1 MLLSLAYRHKG
12 KINVFVIRPHECA
25 TLEDSFIEMA
35 NQIGFDCLAPR
46 WSGPERAEI
55 WSTYGPTKR
64 VAAFTSWLQLPENR
78 QSIFMVDDVEGLG
91 SSSKVIPAALPIEAT
106 NIIVSTRIPGFRVL
120 RKQNFL
126 FRLSPME
133 LRETVGLMEAF
144 IERGGYN
151 EERST
156 PILTPQELVVI
167 AKVVHGHALSAL
179 RAVDY
184 IVHNHLNEDGVR
196 PGEAFIN
203 ELNTRD
209 YELRRRF
216 LDYRPNFEISI
227 MENFE
232 QSQARLNDPNGQ
244 AWALMTLIG
253 FLQTDPAV
261 GFRKF
266 FGPREWLEEIKDEL
280 PDYKVISSLSISM
293 SVTKLEDASF
303 GFRPK
308 TDVPLQF
315 HPVWLECLRHLIEAE
330 GRRRAARQVLLVCYQ
345 AISKLPADYQDL
357 RGYYLAHA
365 YKCLEVCHNFHI
377 ELAHLQVSEAVSQ
390 WLSQKKEEA
399 ALSTK
404 SGWQVN

>member
-1 MLLSLAYRHKG
+1 M
-12 KINVFVIRPHECA
+12 NVFVIRPHKCA

-55 WSTYGPTKR
+55 WSTYGPAER
-64 VAAFTSWLQLPENR
+64 VAAFTSWIQRPENR
-78 QSIFMVDDVEGLG
+78 QSIFMVDDVESLG
-91 SSSKVIPAALPIEAT
+91 SSSEATPAALPIEAT
-106 NIIVSTRIPGFRVL
+106 NIIVSTRVPGFRVP
-120 RKQNFL
+120 RKQNFS
-126 FRLSPME
+126 FRLSPMK
-133 LRETVGLMEAF
+133 LGETVTLMEAF

-167 AKVVHGHALSAL
+167 AKVVYGHPLSAL
-179 RAVDY
+179 HAVDY

-209 YELRRRF
+209 HEVRRRF
-216 LDYRPNFEISI
+216 LDYHPNFEISI

-232 QSQARLNDPNGQ
+232 QSRARLNDPDGQ
-244 AWALMTLIG
+244 AWTLMTLIG

-261 GFRKF
+261 GFRNF
-266 FGPREWLEEIKDEL
+266 FGSREWLEEIKDEL
-280 PDYKVISSLSISM
+280 PDYKVLSSSSISK
-293 SVTKLEDASF
+293 SVTKLEDASL

-315 HPVWLECLRHLIEAE
+315 HPVWLECLRHLMEAE
-330 GRRRAARQVLLVCYQ
+330 GRRRAARQILLICYQ
-345 AISKLPADYQDL
+345 ATSKLPADYQDL

-377 ELAHLQVSEAVSQ
+377 ELVHLQVGEPAAQ

-399 ALSTK
+399 ALRIN
-404 SGWQVN
+404 SGLQVNRTW